1 MMASSQWQT
10 RASRMRWRKYRA
22 EALLALHGAW
32 EGNRRRGERN
42 AVEKSAVGMDWRRGR
57 WSPPPKRTIR
67 IDVWW
72 REDELDDLANSFM
85 ADLSKGSPEDD

>member
-1 MMASSQWQT
+1 ML
-10 RASRMRWRKYRA
+10 WRKHR
-22 EALLALHGAW
+22 ERALLAAHGAW

-42 AVEKSAVGMDWRRGR
+42 RVEKSAAGMDWRRGR

-72 REDELDDLANSFM
+72 PEDKLDTLENSFM
-85 ADLSKGSPEDD
+85 ADLSKEPSADD